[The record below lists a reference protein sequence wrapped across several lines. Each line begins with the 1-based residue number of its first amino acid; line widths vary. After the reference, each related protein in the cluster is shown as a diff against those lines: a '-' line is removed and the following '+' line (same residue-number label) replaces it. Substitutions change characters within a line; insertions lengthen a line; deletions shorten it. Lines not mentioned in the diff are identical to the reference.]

1 MSAEDRKA
9 RDRRDAERDDSE
21 HMTIEDFMKAFDI
34 MNDMLQRRRLMELY
48 PNGLDGEDGGRK
60 K

>member
-1 MSAEDRKA
+1 MFDRI
-9 RDRRDAERDDSE
+9 RERDDSE